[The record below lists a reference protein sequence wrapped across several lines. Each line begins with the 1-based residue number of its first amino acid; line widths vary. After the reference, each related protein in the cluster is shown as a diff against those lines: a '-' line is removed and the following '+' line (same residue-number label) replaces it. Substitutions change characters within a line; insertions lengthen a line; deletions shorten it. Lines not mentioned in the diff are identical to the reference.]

1 MTIQKFNTYNEIS
14 NSPKNTPP
22 FADIGCLKKKGTLRH
37 KMTHFRIFIILF
49 QTSINPFYD
58 RRYRGNL
65 CQIQCH
71 TV

>member
-1 MTIQKFNTYNEIS
+1 MTIQRFNTYNEIS
-14 NSPKNTPP
+14 KSPKNTPP
-22 FADIGCLKKKGTLRH
+22 FGDIGCLKKNGQLRH

-49 QTSINPFYD
+49 LIAINSVYD

-65 CQIQCH
+65 CLFQCH